1 METEQVAVLA
11 QTILE
16 VLGEPFQTVERFVN
30 AVTYGVKAY
39 TLDLNSKTALPYMMS
54 SLLIAWMLYR
64 RDYRLGRV
72 DRTVTFRS
80 FLCPREIYLHRSA
93 LADYK
98 YAACDLSIKL
108 LLYTPL
114 FSAMSWVLY
123 KAIRSALE
131 PVGFDVSSMTPFAL
145 AFMPGVVGFLFADFG
160 FFFSHYLMHKVPLLW
175 VFHEVHHSAE
185 VLTPVTVHR
194 VHPVEDLVNALVGST
209 ILAATAATYSALS
222 SQDVGLA
229 TIFGVNVLYFLFYVC
244 AFQLRHSHV
253 WLSYGPVLSRILISP
268 AQHQIHHS
276 VEGKHWNKNFGFTL
290 AFWDLLFGSLYVPRS
305 RETLRVGLPYGDPLD
320 YTSVWKLYFLPFV
333 KAARLL
339 KVKRQDPRNREAATL

>member
-1 METEQVAVLA
+1 METEQLA
-11 QTILE
+11 MLAEKVLE
-16 VLGEPFQTVERFVN
+16 VLGEPFQTAESFVN
-30 AVTYGVKAY
+30 AVTHGLKVYSV
-39 TLDLNSKTALPYMMS
+39 DLNSKTAMPYMLS
-54 SLLIAWMLYR
+54 SLLIAWILYR
-64 RDYRLGRV
+64 LDLRSGRI
-72 DRTVTFRS
+72 DRTSTFRS
-80 FLCPREIYLHRSA
+80 FLCPREVYLHRSA

-98 YAACDLSIKL
+98 YVACDLSIKL
-108 LLYTPL
+108 LLYAPL
-114 FSAMSWVLY
+114 FSGISWMLY
-123 KAIRSALE
+123 KTIRSALE
-131 PVGFDVSSMTPFAL
+131 PVVFDVSSMPPFAL
-145 AFMPGVVGFLFADFG
+145 AFMPGVVGFLLADFG

-194 VHPVEDLVNALVGST
+194 VHPVEDLVNALIGSV
-209 ILAATAATYSALS
+209 IFAAGAATYSGLS
-222 SQDVGLA
+222 SKDVGLA

-276 VEGKHWNKNFGFTL
+276 VEDKHWNKNFGFTL

-339 KVKRQDPRNREAATL
+339 RVKRQESQDREAATL